1 MQYPVATGLCVF
13 LSALHQ
19 KDFNLKAQN
28 PQKTAAPA
36 AKPQKPAAMNGIWL
50 ILMASAII
58 IAVFNNKSAD
68 ITRASFDAAK
78 SAVELAIGLIGAMS
92 LWLGLMSI
100 AEKAGLMNSI
110 ARGLQPIMRRLFP
123 DIPSGHPSVS
133 EMAMNMAA
141 NILGLGNAATPLGIK
156 AMQSLNRLNA
166 RPGEATDAMCMFLAI
181 NTSSITLLPLGMISI
196 RAAAGSHD
204 PAAIL
209 IPTLIATTCSTLTA
223 VTTIFFLRR
232 FSTNPN
238 PSMHSEQEGTPECET
253 KAPHDHSSDGPTCTP
268 HTDGVSSG
276 FLGQKRGSWAI
287 LAISAFVIASLWAMN
302 QNGAGSVHFTDLFVP
317 FLMLSLLTL
326 GYAKGV
332 PVYEAAVEG
341 AKEGFQVAIRIIPF
355 LVMILV
361 AVAMFRT
368 SGAFD
373 LLQTLF
379 LPITNTLGIPVEAI
393 TVAILRTLSGSGAFG
408 LVSEITARDP
418 NGFTAFLAAT
428 IQGSTETTFY
438 VLAVY
443 FGSVGIYRPRHA
455 LPAALMADLA
465 GFLASVV
472 ACKAMY

>member
-1 MQYPVATGLCVF
+1 MSF
-13 LSALHQ
+13 LSARHS
-19 KDFNLKAQN
+19 KDFNLDSNK
-28 PQKTAAPA
+28 PQKAPEISL
-36 AKPQKPAAMNGIWL
+36 KPPKPAAMNGIWL
-50 ILMASAII
+50 VLMASAIV
-58 IAVFNNKSAD
+58 IAAFYGKAAD

-78 SAVELAIGLIGAMS
+78 AAVDLAIGLIGAMS
-92 LWLGLMSI
+92 LWLGLMHI
-100 AEKAGLMNSI
+100 AEKAGLMQSI
-110 ARGLQPIMRRLFP
+110 AKGIQPLMRRLFP
-123 DIPSGHPSVS
+123 DIPPGHVSIS
-133 EMAMNMAA
+133 EMAMNMSA

-166 RPGEATDAMCMFLAI
+166 RQGEATDAMCMFMAI
-181 NTSSITLLPLGMISI
+181 NTSSITLLPLGMISV

-223 VTTIFFLRR
+223 ITTVILLKRLSR
-232 FSTNPN
+232 TSN
-238 PSMHSEQEGTPECET
+238 PSMRMERHETVECDVRQTDET
-253 KAPHDHSSDGPTCTP
+253 KSDTACNWSRDNRRT
-268 HTDGVSSG
+268 
-276 FLGQKRGSWAI
+276 I
-287 LAISAFVIASLWAMN
+287 LAGFVVLCFICAALWKMSQLENAFN
-302 QNGAGSVHFTDLFVP
+302 FTDLFVP
-317 FLMLSLLTL
+317 FLMLCLLAL
-326 GYAKGV
+326 GYARGV
-332 PVYEAAVEG
+332 SVYEAAIEG
-341 AKEGFQVAIRIIPF
+341 AKEGFNVAVRIIPF

-373 LLQTLF
+373 LLQTMLK
-379 LPITNTLGIPVEAI
+379 PVTEGLGIPVEAI

-408 LVSEITARDP
+408 LVSELTARDP

-472 ACKAMY
+472 VCKAMYSG

>member
-1 MQYPVATGLCVF
+1 MNHRQHSETQP
-13 LSALHQ
+13 
-19 KDFNLKAQN
+19 
-28 PQKTAAPA
+28 
-36 AKPQKPAAMNGIWL
+36 KPQKPAAMNGIWL
-50 ILMASAII
+50 VLMAFAII
-58 IAVFNNKSAD
+58 IATFHGKAED

-92 LWLGLMSI
+92 LWLGLMHI
-100 AEKAGLMNSI
+100 AEKAGLMQAI
-110 ARGLQPIMRRLFP
+110 AKGIQPLMRRLFP
-123 DIPSGHPSVS
+123 DIPPGHISIS
-133 EMAMNMAA
+133 EMAMNMSA

-166 RPGEATDAMCMFLAI
+166 KAGEATDAMCMFLAI
-181 NTSSITLLPLGMISI
+181 NTSSITILPLGMISI
-196 RAAAGSHD
+196 RAAAGSQN

-223 VTTIFFLRR
+223 ITTVILLKKL
-232 FSTNPN
+232 SKNSN
-238 PSMHSEQEGTPECET
+238 PSLQTEKDEITNETQKTTGHTPTNTSCIFSNKNKRT
-253 KAPHDHSSDGPTCTP
+253 FWA
-268 HTDGVSSG
+268 VS
-276 FLGQKRGSWAI
+276 AI
-287 LAISAFVIASLWAMN
+287 LLFLCAALWRMTRDG
-302 QNGAGSVHFTDLFVP
+302 GAVNSTDLFVP
-317 FLMLSLLTL
+317 FLMLCLLSL
-326 GYAKGV
+326 GYARGV

-341 AKEGFQVAIRIIPF
+341 AKEGFHVAIRIIPF

-361 AVAMFRT
+361 AVAMFRA

-373 LLQTLF
+373 LLQTL
-379 LPITNTLGIPVEAI
+379 LTPVTNTLDIPVEAI

-443 FGSVGIYRPRHA
+443 FGSVGIYRPRYA

-465 GFLASVV
+465 GFLASVA
-472 ACKAMY
+472 ACKAMYAA

>member
-1 MQYPVATGLCVF
+1 MPQISISKVF
-13 LSALHQ
+13 ILSARHQ
-19 KDFNLKAQN
+19 KDLNLNSNN
-28 PQKTAAPA
+28 PKNSLEPSSN
-36 AKPQKPAAMNGIWL
+36 PSKPAAMNGIWL
-50 ILMASAII
+50 VLMAVAIV
-58 IAVFNNKSAD
+58 IATFYGKAAD

-92 LWLGLMSI
+92 LWLGLMHI
-100 AEKAGLMNSI
+100 AEKAGLMQAI
-110 ARGLQPIMRRLFP
+110 ARGIHPLMKRLFS
-123 DIPSGHPSVS
+123 DIPPGHISIS
-133 EMAMNMAA
+133 EMAMNMSA

-166 RPGEATDAMCMFLAI
+166 KAGEATDAMCMFLAI

-196 RAAAGSHD
+196 RAAAGSQN
-204 PAAIL
+204 PAAIV

-223 VTTIFFLRR
+223 IVTAILLKRL
-232 FSTNPN
+232 SKNPN
-238 PSMHSEQEGTPECET
+238 PSIQTERPATAEYESNQ
-253 KAPHDHSSDGPTCTP
+253 ANDNQSDTACAWSR
-268 HTDGVSSG
+268 DN
-276 FLGQKRGSWAI
+276 KRTFW
-287 LAISAFVIASLWAMN
+287 AISALLLFICAALWRMTN
-302 QNGAGSVHFTDLFVP
+302 DGGAVNLTDLFVP
-317 FLMLSLLTL
+317 FLMLCLLAL
-326 GYAKGV
+326 GYARGV

-361 AVAMFRT
+361 AVAMFRA

-373 LLQTLF
+373 LLQKLLT
-379 LPITNTLGIPVEAI
+379 PVTNTLGIPVEAI

-443 FGSVGIYRPRHA
+443 FGSVGIYRPRYA

-465 GFLASVV
+465 GFLASVA
-472 ACKAMY
+472 ACKAMYAS

>member
-1 MQYPVATGLCVF
+1 MDA
-13 LSALHQ
+13 
-19 KDFNLKAQN
+19 
-28 PQKTAAPA
+28 QKTRKNAEPS
-36 AKPQKPAAMNGIWL
+36 AKPQKPAAMNSIWL
-50 ILMASAII
+50 GLMVSAIV
-58 IAVFNNKSAD
+58 IATFYGKAAE

-92 LWLGLMSI
+92 LWLGLMHI
-100 AEKAGLMNSI
+100 AEKAGLMQTI
-110 ARGLQPIMRRLFP
+110 ALKLQPLMTKLFP
-123 DIPSGHPSVS
+123 DIPAGHPSLS

-181 NTSSITLLPLGMISI
+181 NTSSITLLPLGMMSV
-196 RAAAGSHD
+196 RAAAGSQN

-209 IPTLIATTCSTLTA
+209 IPTLLATSCSTLAA
-223 VTTIFFLRR
+223 VTTVFLLKRLSKD
-232 FSTNPN
+232 FN
-238 PSMHSEQEGTPECET
+238 PSMKTESENSPDMPLDDTTTRPTQLDFTTTHKSYLVPVLLITCFVCAAIWNLLHSNAQ
-253 KAPHDHSSDGPTCTP
+253 
-268 HTDGVSSG
+268 
-276 FLGQKRGSWAI
+276 
-287 LAISAFVIASLWAMN
+287 SL
-302 QNGAGSVHFTDLFVP
+302 TDLFVP
-317 FLMLSLLTL
+317 ALMLCLLAL
-326 GYAKGV
+326 GYAHKV
-332 PVYEAAVEG
+332 PVYEAAIEG
-341 AKEGFQVAIRIIPF
+341 AKEGFHVAVRILPF

-361 AVAMFRT
+361 AVAMFRA

-373 LLQTLF
+373 LLQTLIA
-379 LPITNTLGIPVEAI
+379 PITNSLGIPVEAV

-443 FGSVGIYRPRHA
+443 FGAVGVYRPRHA

-465 GFLASVV
+465 GFLASVA
-472 ACKAMY
+472 ACKAFY